1 MLRLRDYIKAG
12 ATPPLAAIPAA
23 GNRLAATATVAT
35 PATERPSAAR
45 SVATVATVAV
55 AEAPEGWAG
64 RLRCL
69 AVGEG
74 IRWDLAANT
83 LDVLWRAGVV
93 DKTLGL
99 GWDARE
105 LVGVCRGQ
113 PHDSPSRAGLI
124 WSVKPGDTVPDVRRS
139 GCIIAYGNVRH
150 IWKRAPIG
158 ADVCLPW
165 ELGGARH
172 AVATKQGPE

>member
-1 MLRLRDYIKAG
+1 MLRLRDYIRAG
-12 ATPPLAAIPAA
+12 ATPPLA
-23 GNRLAATATVAT
+23 TATFAA
-35 PATERPSAAR
+35 PATEARPAIGPI
-45 SVATVATVAV
+45 VADVAGVAV
-55 AEAPEGWAG
+55 ADGPEGWPD
-64 RLRCL
+64 RLRSL
-69 AVGEG
+69 APAAG
-74 IRWDLAANT
+74 IRWDLAADA
-83 LDVLWRAGVV
+83 LDMLLISGVV
-93 DKTLGL
+93 EKALAL

-139 GCIIAYGNVRH
+139 GCIISYGNVRH

-165 ELGGARH
+165 DL
-172 AVATKQGPE
+172 QQ